1 MSTQN
6 IAIPTADGATLL
18 ATLATHCFENW
29 NKEMGDGIIN
39 KNFVL
44 AFLKSKA
51 EREEV
56 GGLDF
61 AEPIMYASNSNF
73 GFDSKFAIIPNT
85 YQTPTQAFRFAPM
98 TLRGLIV
105 INKVHELQNQGKSEI
120 VNFLMTLKK
129 QAESTVANQI
139 NAATW
144 DSAPT
149 ADIEPESL
157 RTIVSSTP
165 TTGSIG
171 GVDRATYTWARN
183 KVNSST
189 ITSIGSA
196 AGVAALS
203 TFWAQLAGA
212 AGDLPNFAVTTAT
225 LWGNLVGYLVN
236 LRRLTSSENMA
247 KLSLKTIE
255 VLPGCELGYDGDGGY
270 AFGGDTSLAGC
281 PASQFYFLNSNHLF
295 YKVLKGGNMKFEGF
309 SKKDNSLNETSIFYH
324 IYNMTTNLP
333 GSMGL
338 FTAITG

>member
-6 IAIPTADGATLL
+6 IAIPTGDGSNILT
-18 ATLATHCFENW
+18 TLATHCFENW
-29 NKEMGDGIIN
+29 NKEMGDAIIN

-44 AFLKSKA
+44 AYLKSKA
-51 EREEV
+51 ERVEV

-61 AEPIMYASNSNF
+61 AEPILYTSNTNF
-73 GFDSKFAIIPNT
+73 GFDSKFSIIPDQ

-120 VNFLMTLKK
+120 TNFIMTLKK
-129 QAESTVANQI
+129 QAESTIANKI

-144 DSAPT
+144 AATPV
-149 ADIEPESL
+149 ADIEPDSL

-183 KVNSST
+183 GLNSAT
-189 ITSIGSA
+189 ISSIGSA

-203 TFWAQLAGA
+203 TFWAKLGGA
-212 AGDLPNFAVTTAT
+212 AADLPDFAVTTAT

-236 LRRLTSSENMA
+236 QRRLTSTENMA
-247 KLSLKTIE
+247 KIGLKTIE
-255 VLPGCELGYDGDGGY
+255 VLPGCELGYDGDAGVAY
-270 AFGGDTSLAGC
+270 GGDTSLGGC
-281 PASQFYFLNSNHLF
+281 PANAFYFLNSKHLF
-295 YKVLKGGNMKFEGF
+295 YKVLKGGNMQFEGF
-309 SKKDNSLNETSIFYH
+309 SKKDNSLNDTSIFYH

-333 GSMGL
+333 SSLGVL
-338 FTAITG
+338 TAITG